1 MLYRIHINE
10 CNIGHKSKFVHLFEQ
25 RSTPD
30 CRTNIEH
37 FETRFCNCHRFKTL
51 YTDTFHYHPTWIRS
65 DKIPPFPSPF
75 SQSRATWARRRI
87 KLQSPISKGY
97 KFHVLHSKSYTLTG
111 LSCTTSGFFV
121 TASYHKSHR
130 VLLAANEPNRFMWR
144 VMRAHLSDLKFATRF
159 GCMLWKFLECMSSV
173 LEMNF
178 FRGYGVYE
186 FNGFRLG

>member
-1 MLYRIHINE
+1 MNATYDTNRNSSIYLNNAQRPTAEPIL
-10 CNIGHKSKFVHLFEQ
+10 NISKRDFATAIGSKP
-25 RSTPD
+25 STP
-30 CRTNIEH
+30 TH
-37 FETRFCNCHRFKTL
+37 FTIIQHEFGVTKFHHFPARF
-51 YTDTFHYHPTWIRS
+51 
-65 DKIPPFPSPF
+65 
-75 SQSRATWARRRI
+75 QSRATWARRRI

-111 LSCTTSGFFV
+111 LSFTTSGFFV